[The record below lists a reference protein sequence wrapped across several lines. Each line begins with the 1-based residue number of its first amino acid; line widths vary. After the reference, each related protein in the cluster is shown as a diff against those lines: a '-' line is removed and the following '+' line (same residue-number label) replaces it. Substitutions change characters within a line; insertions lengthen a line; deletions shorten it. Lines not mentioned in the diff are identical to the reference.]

1 MLNVDDFHNIHEYRR
16 SDTTTTH
23 EVSHF
28 ITILLKALPEI
39 AFIPFHNPNQQKSIH
54 NEEGIDAKII
64 LQNAHSSFFPHLWLS
79 YTGRKQM
86 FADLMPESETHN
98 ERVERLL
105 IHSYDDRI
113 EQRKT
118 DRSMENT
125 KLVDLKEGPLHSTD
139 DYVQALRHMMNVH
152 EVKTYLETQVLVAPM
167 DYPGQRNVRRAINH
181 RISAGDLSGIPEQIL
196 HIVPMIGPL
205 HVSLNSHETVFLANY
220 QFFDKFFHEVFGY
233 QKVLAK
239 KPKAYKIDL
248 LLELASKGWS
258 RVHTVVKRK
267 FEQSKDVEARYL
279 INLLDNVVPLVLDF
293 YPVIFRSGNWPAYKE
308 AMFRVW
314 AIFYQYNRKH
324 YNKLPLA
331 FLSDVFYWAS
341 TNHPISQTLTDSLH
355 VFNDCYVE
363 NFHSSLRRRIQKS
376 NTAEQIIRQA
386 RIIDQ
391 MRGGDSFTDVFS
403 ENHNIKY
410 SVKQLEYLE
419 KRAALFLLNLFTGVY
434 QNLSRPKVISSN
446 VHSKSKVCELPT
458 LGIQADIKIL
468 SMAWNTSHPPHT
480 DRYCDLEECTN
491 SREVGCILSCGH
503 AYHYECF
510 LLQLESQCR
519 YCAAYLASG
528 IEKNCRIFQQTVSS
542 FNEMLIDENTDEL
555 AVEAD
560 GSNTGDE
567 GFSLV
572 LDSDNIDLLFV
583 RALNTL
589 TNV

>member
-1 MLNVDDFHNIHEYRR
+1 MAQHCDLEGQDNKFINGVKAEIGFLLDASGASSSAIETMAGAGLTIEKLIVLNVDDFHNIHEYRR

-23 EVSHF
+23 DVSHF

-39 AFIPFHNPNQQKSIH
+39 PSIPFHNPNQEKSIH

-79 YTGRKQM
+79 YTGRKQA
-86 FADLMPESETHN
+86 FTDLTSVSETHN

-105 IHSYDDRI
+105 IYSYDDRI

-118 DRSMENT
+118 DRSMQNT

-152 EVKTYLETQVLVAPM
+152 EVRTYLETQVLVAPM

-181 RISAGDLSGIPEQIL
+181 RINAGDLSGIPEQIL

-205 HVSLNSHETVFLANY
+205 RVSLNSR
-220 QFFDKFFHEVFGY
+220 FG
-233 QKVLAK
+233 K

-248 LLELASKGWS
+248 LLELASQGWS
-258 RVHTVVKRK
+258 RVHTVVKQK
-267 FEQSKDVEARYL
+267 FEQSKDAEARYL
-279 INLLDNVVPLVLDF
+279 INLLDNVIPLVLDF
-293 YPVIFRSGNWPAYKE
+293 YPVIFRNGNWTAYKE

-324 YNKLPLA
+324 YNKFSPRI
-331 FLSDVFYWAS
+331 Y
-341 TNHPISQTLTDSLH
+341 
-355 VFNDCYVE
+355 
-363 NFHSSLRRRIQKS
+363 FHSSLRRRIQKS
-376 NTAEQIIRQA
+376 NTVEQIIRQA

-391 MRGGDSFTDVFS
+391 MRGSNFFTDVFS
-403 ENHNIKY
+403 ENHNIRY

-446 VHSKSKVCELPT
+446 VHSKFKVCELPT
-458 LGIQADIKIL
+458 LGIIRMRKPMPIL
-468 SMAWNTSHPPHT
+468 
-480 DRYCDLEECTN
+480 CCI
-491 SREVGCILSCGH
+491 SR
-503 AYHYECF
+503 
-510 LLQLESQCR
+510 
-519 YCAAYLASG
+519 
-528 IEKNCRIFQQTVSS
+528 EKNCRIFQQTVSP
-542 FNEMLIDENTDEL
+542 FNEMLTDENTAEL

-560 GSNTGDE
+560 ENTGNED
-567 GFSLV
+567 FL
-572 LDSDNIDLLFV
+572 LDDNIDLLFV